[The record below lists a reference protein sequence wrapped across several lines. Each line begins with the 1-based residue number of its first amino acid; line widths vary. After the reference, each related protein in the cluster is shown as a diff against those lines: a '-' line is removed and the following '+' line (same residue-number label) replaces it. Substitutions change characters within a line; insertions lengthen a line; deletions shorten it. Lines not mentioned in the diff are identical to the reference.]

1 MYVCELNNV
10 CTGRHIIYTIKF
22 IHTHTYILYVHMY
35 LPILEQAHSTAHYP
49 FYRRKCQRHRQRSQ
63 RTQHKFLRNAKFRAP
78 TTTVGAEAVP
88 PNLQLQPSRTPL
100 LSQSPSPS
108 SSQSQPPPSS
118 RLIGHSINQKA
129 ACSLPL
135 PTVHV
140 CVCSSL
146 SLQRALL
153 LCSLP
158 LPVSHTHT
166 HTCSLSLSLC

>member
-1 MYVCELNNV
+1 
-10 CTGRHIIYTIKF
+10 
-22 IHTHTYILYVHMY
+22 MY

-129 ACSLPL
+129 ACALPL

-140 CVCSSL
+140 CVFVCAPL
-146 SLQRALL
+146 SPCREHSCFV
-153 LCSLP
+153 LCLSQ
-158 LPVSHTHT
+158 SHTLT
-166 HTCSLSLSLC
+166 HTLALSLSVKQFAQLQQEHLPITTTTTAAYRTT

>member
-1 MYVCELNNV
+1 MCV
-10 CTGRHIIYTIKF
+10 CT
-22 IHTHTYILYVHMY
+22 Y
-35 LPILEQAHSTAHYP
+35 LPILEEAHSTAHYP

-100 LSQSPSPS
+100 LSQSPSLS

-129 ACSLPL
+129 ACALPL

-140 CVCSSL
+140 CVCVLL
-146 SLQRALL
+146 SLLVESTPALFFASP
-153 LCSLP
+153 SLTSTYT
-158 LPVSHTHT
+158 LA
-166 HTCSLSLSLC
+166 LSLSVKQFAQLQQEHLPITTTTTTTAYRTT